1 MRVQTSSSFV
11 KTKFEVKEL
20 QKNKIQR
27 LLQIKAC
34 FLFSFGLW
42 PCLPQ
47 VVVGPKKV
55 GGLQQEYGRWYT
67 GLNAFADN
75 LVINRGLSVL
85 LDVLMIKDLSLKLVV
100 IEITGLSNL
109 M

>member
-1 MRVQTSSSFV
+1 M
-11 KTKFEVKEL
+11 
-20 QKNKIQR
+20 
-27 LLQIKAC
+27 
-34 FLFSFGLW
+34 
-42 PCLPQ
+42 
-47 VVVGPKKV
+47 VVGLKKV

-67 GLNAFADN
+67 GLNAFEDN
-75 LVINRGLSVL
+75 LVINRALSGL